1 MRRGN
6 HNYGGNGG
14 SLDAEPVT
22 PQAKPDFPL
31 TIEELLSDDFDP
43 TALRA
48 FLGEER
54 CKNITRLLAEAGV
67 SIPNVAQIRARR
79 QPPISPISKTA

>member
-1 MRRGN
+1 MGKRGN
-6 HNYGGNGG
+6 LEACAPTSQGERT
-14 SLDAEPVT
+14 S

-31 TIEELLSDDFDP
+31 TIEELLDDNYDP

-79 QPPISPISKTA
+79 QPPISPISA